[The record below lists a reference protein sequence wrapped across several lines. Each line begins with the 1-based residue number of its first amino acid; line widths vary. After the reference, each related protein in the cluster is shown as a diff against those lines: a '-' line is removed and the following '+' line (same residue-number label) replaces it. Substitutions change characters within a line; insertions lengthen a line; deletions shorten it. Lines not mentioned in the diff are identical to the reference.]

1 VTRPAAPRRLVECV
15 PNYSEGRRAGVIDA
29 IVAPF
34 RSKTGVHLLDS
45 RADPDHNRLVV
56 SLVGEPAP
64 LQDALLASARVAV
77 EHIDM
82 RTHRGAHPR
91 IGAVDVIPF
100 VPLRGMDMDEC
111 VAIARGFAQRY
122 ARELSIPV
130 YLYEAAARRPER
142 RNLETVRK
150 GQFEAL
156 QGEIGK
162 PDRAPDFGAPRLHP
176 TAGAT
181 AIGARPFLIAFNVNL
196 DSRDMDAARAIARTI
211 RASSGG
217 MPCVKAV
224 GVDLHER
231 GLVQVS
237 INITD
242 AEVSPVHAV
251 FERVRSEA
259 SQRGITVAG
268 TELYGMAPAAAL
280 LAASVHYLGI
290 ADFDAGQVI
299 DLRLLDLAEDG

>member
-1 VTRPAAPRRLVECV
+1 VTRRLVECV
-15 PNYSEGRRAGVIDA
+15 PNYSEGRRAEVIDA

-34 RSKTGVHLLDS
+34 CSRAGVHLLDS

-64 LQDALLASARVAV
+64 LSDALLASARAAV
-77 EHIDM
+77 DRIDM
-82 RTHRGAHPR
+82 RMHHGAHPR

-100 VPLRGMDMDEC
+100 VPLRGMGMQEC
-111 VAIARGFAQRY
+111 VELARAFAARY

-130 YLYEAAARRPER
+130 YLYEAAATRPER
-142 RNLETVRK
+142 KNLETVRK
-150 GQFEAL
+150 GQLEAL
-156 QGEIGK
+156 ALEIGR
-162 PDRAPDFGAPRLHP
+162 PERAPDFGEPRLHP

-196 DSRDMDAARAIARTI
+196 ASRDMDAARAIARTV
-211 RASSGG
+211 RASNGG

-242 AEVSPVHAV
+242 ADVSPIHAV
-251 FERVRSEA
+251 FERVRAEA
-259 SQRGITVAG
+259 AQRGIAVVD

-290 ADFDAGQVI
+290 AGFDAGQVI
-299 DLRLLDLAEDG
+299 DLRLLDLAEGA